1 MPRLNLKD
9 EGMEEEPLPLDS
21 DRPISPPP
29 TLRDVGGSS
38 GGGGGSKI
46 LLVVAILVVLGAA
59 VFALNYFKVIHL
71 WGKKVPKTA
80 EIMPD
85 ASVPENQTDQGMTPE
100 GGQTTEPTTSE
111 PTTIAP
117 EPTPEPTSPV
127 TKPGIGIPTSGSGN
141 YTVQVSSWNSK
152 AKADEEAARLNGAGL
167 SAFVESSEV
176 GGETWFRV
184 RVGHYATI
192 KEAREAAAQLSKMVE
207 DGAWVTRVGG

>member
-46 LLVVAILVVLGAA
+46 LLVVAILIVLGAA

-80 EIMPD
+80 EIMPEP
-85 ASVPENQTDQGMTPE
+85 SMPENQTDQGVVPE
-100 GGQTTEPTTSE
+100 SGQTTEPAASE

-127 TKPGIGIPTSGSGN
+127 TKPGISVPTSGSGN

-152 AKADEEAARLNGAGL
+152 AKADEEAARLNGSGL
-167 SAFVESSEV
+167 SAFVESSDV
-176 GGETWFRV
+176 GGETWYRV
-184 RVGHYATI
+184 RVGHSATI

-207 DGAWVTRVGG
+207 DGAWVTRVGS